1 VPITTKG
8 ESSNTTNGEVYSIP
22 HYVKKFVSD
31 VVMINTLVTAILACC
46 VLKRMA
52 EKASRGKDMI
62 LFDAFT
68 EHAR

>member
-1 VPITTKG
+1 
-8 ESSNTTNGEVYSIP
+8 
-22 HYVKKFVSD
+22 
-31 VVMINTLVTAILACC
+31 MINTLVTAILACC

-52 EKASRGKDMI
+52 EKASKGKDMI